1 MIGKTQSSGARLGG
15 ALVLSLV
22 ILVWSGCGGGTTAG
36 SSGSTSNGMTIAPP
50 SATLRTGEST
60 QFSAAVTAN
69 SNQAVTWSVNGV
81 PSGNATVGTIDATG
95 KYIAPSSLPS
105 PASVKIQ
112 AASVADKSLS
122 ATSSVSLQNPIPYFS
137 R

>member
-50 SATLRTGEST
+50 SATLRTREST

-81 PSGNATVGTIDATG
+81 PSRNTTVGKIEATG
-95 KYIAPSSLPS
+95 KNISPPILPS
-105 PASVKIQ
+105 PTSAKIQ
-112 AASVADKSLS
+112 GASLS
-122 ATSSVSLQNPIPYFS
+122 NK
-137 R
+137 